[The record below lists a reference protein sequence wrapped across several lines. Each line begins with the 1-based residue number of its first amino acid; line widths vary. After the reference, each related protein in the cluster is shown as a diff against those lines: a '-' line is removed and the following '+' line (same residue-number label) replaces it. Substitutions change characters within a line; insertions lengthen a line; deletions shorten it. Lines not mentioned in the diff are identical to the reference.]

1 MEFIAGIIL
10 VINLS
15 VTVIIAFIA
24 IILYLLKGWHMKI
37 INIKNEE
44 NEKLNLYDFNE
55 IATKITVNG
64 KVMTIKEFKELKGVK

>member
-24 IILYLLKGWHMKI
+24 IILYLLKG
-37 INIKNEE
+37 
-44 NEKLNLYDFNE
+44 
-55 IATKITVNG
+55 
-64 KVMTIKEFKELKGVK
+64 